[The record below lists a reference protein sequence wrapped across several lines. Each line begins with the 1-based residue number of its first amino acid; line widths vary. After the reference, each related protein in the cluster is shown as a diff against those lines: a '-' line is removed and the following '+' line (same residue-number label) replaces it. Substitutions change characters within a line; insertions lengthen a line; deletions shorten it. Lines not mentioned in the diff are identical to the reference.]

1 MKQHLKSFLQ
11 VRKATS
17 FGARLSQQLN
27 HEGEKLPRTFTL
39 VVWNIFKRHGGEI
52 FDKDICDLAYR
63 SDILCLQ
70 EVLANQKL
78 DLPHELWEL
87 NHNYS
92 ISYHRPDGFTE
103 GVLTASGYPIHKQAH
118 ALLSLRREPVTKT
131 PKATVIS
138 LLPMTTGQNL
148 LVINLHMLLFKR
160 RSVFKLELEQVLST
174 VKTYS
179 HLPAVFCGD
188 FNTFTRSQLRLLD
201 EILGEAGFERCKPF
215 HMPRTRRYLDHIYIR
230 GLHLLEMEIIDTIS
244 SSDHSP
250 LICKVELAS
259 GIRHRPD

>member
-1 MKQHLKSFLQ
+1 MKQHQKSFLQ

-17 FGARLSQQLN
+17 FGAHLTQQLN
-27 HEGEKLPRTFTL
+27 HEGEKLPREFTL
-39 VVWNIFKRHGGEI
+39 VVWNIFKRHGVEI
-52 FDKDICDLAYR
+52 FDNDICDLAHR

-70 EVLANQKL
+70 EVLASKQL
-78 DLPHELWEL
+78 DLPQELWTL

-92 ISYHRPDGFTE
+92 TSYHRPDGFTE
-103 GVLTASGYPIHKQAH
+103 GVLTASGYPIHKQGQ
-118 ALLSLRREPVTKT
+118 ALLSLRREPVTRT

-138 LLPMTTGQNL
+138 LMPTACGQNL
-148 LVINLHMLLFKR
+148 LLINLHMLLFKR
-160 RSVFKLELEQVLST
+160 RSVFKLELEQILAACER
-174 VKTYS
+174 YS

-201 EILGEAGFERCKPF
+201 EILGAAGFERCRPF
-215 HMPRTRRYLDHIYIR
+215 HKPRTRRYLDHIYIR

-250 LICKVELAS
+250 LICRVALAS
-259 GIRHRPD
+259 GL

>member
-11 VRKATS
+11 VRKATTV
-17 FGARLSQQLN
+17 GASLSQQLN
-27 HEGEKLPRTFTL
+27 HEGEKLPREFTL
-39 VVWNIFKRHGGEI
+39 VVWNIFKRHGGDI
-52 FDKDICDLAYR
+52 FDRDICDLAHR

-70 EVLANQKL
+70 EVLASKNL
-78 DLPHELWEL
+78 DLPQPLWVL

-103 GVLTASGYPIHKQAH
+103 GVLTASGYPIHKQAQ
-118 ALLSLRREPVTKT
+118 ALLSLRREPVTRT

-138 LLPMTTGQNL
+138 LMPMASGHNL
-148 LVINLHMLLFKR
+148 LLINLHMLLFKR
-160 RSVFKLELEQVLST
+160 RSAFKLELEQVLSACEP
-174 VKTYS
+174 YS

-188 FNTFTRSQLRLLD
+188 FNTFTRTQLRLLD
-201 EILGEAGFERCKPF
+201 HILGEAGFERCKPF

-250 LICKVELAS
+250 LICRVELAQ
-259 GIRHRPD
+259 GV